1 MEQNPNRKPQKPLN
15 SYARFS
21 SLGMQ
26 MALIIA
32 GGSYGGH
39 KLDEH
44 YDNRT
49 PVWTI
54 VLSLVS
60 IAIALY
66 LVLREVIKPKK

>member
-1 MEQNPNRKPQKPLN
+1 MEQEPSRKPQKPLN
-15 SYARFS
+15 AYARYS

-26 MALIIA
+26 MAVIIA
-32 GGSYGGH
+32 GGSFGGH

-44 YDNRT
+44 YANQT

-54 VLSLVS
+54 VLSLLS

-66 LVLREVIKPKK
+66 LVFREVTRSKN